1 MSADTK
7 TITAL
12 IVDDEPPARRL
23 LRKLLGN
30 HSEFEVIGECADGA
44 AAIGAIGKHRP
55 QVVFLDVQMPEV
67 DGFSVLEALDPGN
80 LPYIVFVTA
89 YDQYA
94 VKAFEAHAL
103 DYLLKPFTKERFAE
117 CLAHVRETLERD
129 QLAVQQAKALSLA
142 QSHAEETGAIEA
154 PEPLTELVI
163 REGQRVTM
171 VRVADVLWFGA
182 ANQYVDA
189 HTAVRTYVLS
199 ESLNGLQAKLDPEKF
214 FRIHRSAI
222 VNVDAVSEIR
232 AAEHGAFTVA
242 LNSGARLTLSRRRRD
257 LLLELLRRRPG

>member
-7 TITAL
+7 RITAL

-23 LRKLLGN
+23 LRNLLAD
-30 HSEFEVIGECADGA
+30 HSEFDVIGDCDGGA
-44 AAIGAIGKHRP
+44 AAVASITEQRP

-67 DGFSVLEALDPGN
+67 DGFAVLEALDPAE

-89 YDQYA
+89 FDQYA

-142 QSHAEETGAIEA
+142 QSHAEETAA
-154 PEPLTELVI
+154 ADSAEPLTELVI

-171 VRVADVLWFGA
+171 VKAADVLWFGA

-199 ESLNGLQAKLDPEKF
+199 ESLNGLQAKLDPEQF

-222 VNVDAVSEIR
+222 VNVAAIKEIR

-242 LNSGARLTLSRRRRD
+242 LNSGERLTLSRRRRD
-257 LLLELLRRRPG
+257 LLLELLRRQPG